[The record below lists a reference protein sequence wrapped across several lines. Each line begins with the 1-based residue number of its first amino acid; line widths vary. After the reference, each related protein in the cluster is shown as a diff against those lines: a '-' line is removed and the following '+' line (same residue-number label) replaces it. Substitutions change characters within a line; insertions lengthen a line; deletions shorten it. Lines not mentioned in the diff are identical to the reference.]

1 MKYAY
6 VWVALSLFLLPQ
18 CKSTVQSTAEQEQAW
33 DEMMVIHDEV
43 MPRLKNISDL
53 SGTISKVLSSGNLPD
68 HLRTEAEQINQQLL
82 NAEKEMWDWMYALRQ
97 LPDLR
102 QQASHQEIMAYL
114 DTETNNI
121 RAVNKAILSSIASAE
136 AFINTNNTQ
145 Q

>member
-33 DEMMVIHDEV
+33 REV
-43 MPRLKNISDL
+43 LAADPRCGKNISDL
-53 SGTISKVLSSGNLPD
+53 SGTISKFLSSGNLPD